1 MKYRNDKIWS
11 TRMSV
16 TTETTGDSEFTQVS
30 KSVRSKNQ
38 VQGMF
43 ICRSTIC
50 CSELLKLIRFLDFI
64 LKRMWEL
71 GIKGENFGIV

>member
-1 MKYRNDKIWS
+1 
-11 TRMSV
+11 MSV

-64 LKRMWEL
+64 LKRM
-71 GIKGENFGIV
+71 